1 MTQASTPWHQLL
13 TEIQLVLIEDS
24 QGLIQKPPRHALP
37 LKDDGVLLVMPIAG
51 PDIAAVKSISVCP
64 LNLTKG
70 LPAIQGEILVFDAVS
85 GAVLATL
92 DGALITAQR
101 TAAVSALA
109 AQLAAPNPAGD
120 LLIIGAGVQGKNHM
134 EAFHIL
140 FGTQRVWVQS
150 KSMASAVALV
160 EHAKNLDIDAHY
172 LPPNAPYPTSI
183 QNIATCTPAH
193 EVVLAQLQN
202 LDFNNL
208 FITAIGS
215 FKAHLAEISVD
226 ICQRFAIYGN
236 IICDTPEVS
245 HEGGDLLL
253 AKLDPTDY
261 PTLGELVSK
270 KKSIDPQKPTLFKS
284 CGSALW
290 DLAAV
295 RVATKSKLE

>member
-1 MTQASTPWHQLL
+1 MTHASTPWHQLL
-13 TEIQLVLIEDS
+13 TEIQVVLIEDS
-24 QGLIQKPPRHALP
+24 QGLIQKPPRQAVP

-92 DGALITAQR
+92 DGAIITAQR

-109 AQLAAPNPAGD
+109 AQLAAPNPQGD
-120 LLIIGAGVQGKNHM
+120 LLIIGAGVQGKNHL
-134 EAFHIL
+134 EAYHIL

-150 KSMASAVALV
+150 KSMTSAITLV
-160 EHAKNLDIDAHY
+160 EHAKKLGINAHY
-172 LPPNAPYPTSI
+172 LPPNSPYPASI

-193 EVVLAQLQN
+193 EVVLAHLQN
-202 LDFNNL
+202 LDFDNL

-215 FKAHLAEISVD
+215 FKAHLAEISAD

-236 IICDTPEVS
+236 IICDTPEVN

-253 AKLDPTDY
+253 AKLVPADY
-261 PTLGELVSK
+261 PTLGEIVSK

-295 RVATKSKLE
+295 RATINKGSG

>member
-1 MTQASTPWHQLL
+1 M
-13 TEIQLVLIEDS
+13 
-24 QGLIQKPPRHALP
+24 
-37 LKDDGVLLVMPIAG
+37 
-51 PDIAAVKSISVCP
+51 
-64 LNLTKG
+64 
-70 LPAIQGEILVFDAVS
+70 VFDAVS

-92 DGALITAQR
+92 DGAIITAQR

-109 AQLAAPNPAGD
+109 AQLAAPNPQGD
-120 LLIIGAGVQGKNHM
+120 LLIIGAGVQGKNHL

-150 KSMASAVALV
+150 KSMTSAITLV
-160 EHAKNLDIDAHY
+160 EHAKKLGINAHY
-172 LPPNAPYPTSI
+172 LPPNSPYPASI

-193 EVVLAQLQN
+193 EVVLAHLQN
-202 LDFNNL
+202 LDFDNL

-215 FKAHLAEISVD
+215 FKAHLAEISAD

-236 IICDTPEVS
+236 IICDTPEVN

-253 AKLDPTDY
+253 AKLVPADY
-261 PTLGELVSK
+261 PTLGEIVSK

-295 RVATKSKLE
+295 RATINKGSG

>member
-13 TEIQLVLIEDS
+13 AEIQLVLIEDA
-24 QGLIQKPPRHALP
+24 QGLIHKPPRHALP

-51 PDIAAVKSISVCP
+51 PGIAAVKSISVCP

-70 LPAIQGEILVFDAVS
+70 LPAIQGQILVFDAVS

-109 AQLAAPNPAGD
+109 AQLAAPNPQGD
-120 LLIIGAGVQGKNHM
+120 LLIIGAGIQGKNHV

-160 EHAKNLDIDAHY
+160 EHAKKLGIDAHY
-172 LPPNAPYPTSI
+172 LPPNSPYPASI
-183 QNIATCTPAH
+183 KNIATCTPAH
-193 EVVLAQLQN
+193 EVVLAHLQN
-202 LDFNNL
+202 LDFNRL

-215 FKAHLAEISVD
+215 FKAHLAEISAD
-226 ICQRFAIYGN
+226 ICQRFAISGN

-270 KKSIDPQKPTLFKS
+270 TKSIDPQKPTLFKS

-295 RVATKSKLE
+295 RVAAKSKPE

>member
-1 MTQASTPWHQLL
+1 MTQASIPWHQLL

-24 QGLIQKPPRHALP
+24 HGLIQKPPRHALP

-101 TAAVSALA
+101 TAAVSTLA

-120 LLIIGAGVQGKNHM
+120 LLIIGAGVQGKNHV

-160 EHAKNLDIDAHY
+160 EYAKNLGIDAHY
-172 LPPNAPYPTSI
+172 LPPNSPYPTSI

-193 EVVLAQLQN
+193 EVVLAHLQN

-226 ICQRFAIYGN
+226 
-236 IICDTPEVS
+236 
-245 HEGGDLLL
+245 
-253 AKLDPTDY
+253 
-261 PTLGELVSK
+261 
-270 KKSIDPQKPTLFKS
+270 
-284 CGSALW
+284 
-290 DLAAV
+290 
-295 RVATKSKLE
+295 

>member
-1 MTQASTPWHQLL
+1 M
-13 TEIQLVLIEDS
+13 VLIEDS
-24 QGLIQKPPRHALP
+24 QGLIQKPPRQAVP

-92 DGALITAQR
+92 DGAIITAQR

-109 AQLAAPNPAGD
+109 AQLAAPNPQGD
-120 LLIIGAGVQGKNHM
+120 LLIIGAGVQGKNHL
-134 EAFHIL
+134 EAYHIL

-150 KSMASAVALV
+150 KSMTSAITLV
-160 EHAKNLDIDAHY
+160 EHAKKLGINAHY
-172 LPPNAPYPTSI
+172 LPPNSPYPASI

-193 EVVLAQLQN
+193 EVVLAHLQN
-202 LDFNNL
+202 LDFDNL

-215 FKAHLAEISVD
+215 FKAHLAEISAD

-236 IICDTPEVS
+236 IICDTPEVN

-253 AKLDPTDY
+253 AKLVPADY
-261 PTLGELVSK
+261 PTLGEIVSK

-295 RVATKSKLE
+295 RATINKGSG